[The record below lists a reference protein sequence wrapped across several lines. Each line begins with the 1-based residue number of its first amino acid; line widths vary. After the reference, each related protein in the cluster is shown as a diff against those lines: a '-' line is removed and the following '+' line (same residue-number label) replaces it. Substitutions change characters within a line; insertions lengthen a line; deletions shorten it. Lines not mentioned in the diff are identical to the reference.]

1 MATKVKTNEM
11 PFFCN
16 FILNRLEDL
25 RIGTFERTED
35 IEDLPEIESLKGEL
49 IKSMK
54 FNYVLAI
61 SGERRGT
68 KNDLLE

>member
-35 IEDLPEIESLKGEL
+35 IEDLPEIESLKAEL
-49 IKSMK
+49 TKSMK

>member
-11 PFFCN
+11 P
-16 FILNRLEDL
+16 
-25 RIGTFERTED
+25 
-35 IEDLPEIESLKGEL
+35 EIESVKGEL

-68 KNDLLE
+68 KNELIGVKSPREDYITE